1 MPNIFKPKRST
12 TASSVPTTSNLAD
25 GELAVNIA
33 DQKIYVRSG
42 VSIVTVADVGGGGG
56 VTDGDKGD
64 ITVSASGATWTI
76 DAGVVTNAKLANVST
91 GTFKGRTTA
100 GTGAPEDLTGTQ
112 ATALL
117 NTFTSSLKGLTP
129 SSGGGTSNFLRA
141 DGTWNTPPTLTH
153 FLETEN
159 TTSPNDTVP
168 VDAFVSTDA
177 SYTNIDVALVAKGTG
192 ATLAQI
198 PDGTSAGGNKRGQ
211 YATDLQK
218 SRIYSLQVAS
228 GNYSVISGGES
239 NLSNA
244 LYTVVGG
251 GNNNSASSQGSTVSG
266 GRNGTASGGDAVVAG
281 GYNGIADS
289 LGSFVS
295 GGSRGRT
302 RGIIGF
308 HAFPAC
314 YNPFLDVG
322 EGPAQAGL
330 LILGLETTNATS
342 GVLRSDQ
349 SSASDTNQ
357 VTLPNNSAYFF
368 KGSVIAGV
376 TGGGNTKAWEFKG
389 AIKRGANAAATSIVG
404 SVIKDLIASDTGA
417 STWDVTITADT
428 TNGGISVTVTG
439 QAATTIRWVC
449 KIETTEM
456 VY

>member
-1 MPNIFKPKRST
+1 M
-12 TASSVPTTSNLAD
+12 
-25 GELAVNIA
+25 
-33 DQKIYVRSG
+33 
-42 VSIVTVADVGGGGG
+42 
-56 VTDGDKGD
+56 
-64 ITVSASGATWTI
+64 
-76 DAGVVTNAKLANVST
+76 
-91 GTFKGRTTA
+91 
-100 GTGAPEDLTGTQ
+100 
-112 ATALL
+112 
-117 NTFTSSLKGLTP
+117 
-129 SSGGGTSNFLRA
+129 
-141 DGTWNTPPTLTH
+141 
-153 FLETEN
+153 
-159 TTSPNDTVP
+159 P

-198 PDGTSAGGNKRGQ
+198 PDGTASGGEKRGQ

-218 SRIYSLQVAS
+218 SRNLSGEVAS
-228 GNYSVISGGES
+228 GDYSVISGGQR

-251 GNNNSASSQGSTVSG
+251 GYNNSASSQGSTVSG
-266 GRNGTASGGDAVVAG
+266 GRSGTASGGDAVVAG

-314 YNPFLDVG
+314 YNPFLDIG
-322 EGPAQAGL
+322 EGCAQAGL

-349 SSASDTNQ
+349 GTAGNGNQ
-357 VTLPNNSAYFF
+357 LKLPNNSAYFF

-417 STWDVTITADT
+417 STWDITITADT

-439 QAATTIRWVC
+439 QVSTTIRWVC